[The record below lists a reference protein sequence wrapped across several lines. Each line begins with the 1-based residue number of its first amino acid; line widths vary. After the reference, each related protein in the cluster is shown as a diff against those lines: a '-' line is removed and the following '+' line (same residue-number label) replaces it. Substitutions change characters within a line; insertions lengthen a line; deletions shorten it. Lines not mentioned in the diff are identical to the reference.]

1 MVEQKFYNDSMPQ
14 KSKLSERI
22 PVVNAFVQRTGRAP
36 TLDELRTLFR
46 VKSKNTASVMA
57 RKLVEAGA
65 LTRTSTGRLSAPGR
79 KAAVPLRVLGLV
91 AAGFPSP
98 AEEALLDT
106 ISLDEYLIRRPEA
119 TFMLRVDGDS
129 MIEAGILPGDTV
141 LVERGRTPRNGD
153 IVIACVDGAWTM
165 KYFYKDGKGVRL
177 EPANKKYET
186 IRPKSRLAVE
196 GVVSSVVRK
205 LV

>member
-57 RKLVEAGA
+57 RKLVAAGA